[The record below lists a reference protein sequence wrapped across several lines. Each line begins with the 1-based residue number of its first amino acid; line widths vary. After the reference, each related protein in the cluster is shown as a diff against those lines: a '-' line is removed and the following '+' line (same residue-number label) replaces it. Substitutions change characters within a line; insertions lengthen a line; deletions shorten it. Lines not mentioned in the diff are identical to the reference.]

1 MKSNVDLFEDTIS
14 EKFKKLQVDFAVNEK
29 HVKRLTGDF
38 EDVVEQLTVKVD
50 ELKVENAV
58 KTITDINE
66 QNLFKVKGELED
78 KVTRLEGLI
87 EEYKEK
93 VAPTVKVGK
102 MEISEGLLNIPPS
115 VDNSDPL
122 TPLDQNFVTMDQ
134 LQKHY
139 KLFVNRVQQQLATL
153 GGGGEVFLA
162 RMEVVAV
169 GSGIQ
174 TDGYVL
180 KWDTASSLFV
190 PGEASSSIAGI
201 ATTAT
206 SYFKDVEVSGDLD
219 VSGDLVYDEAVARN
233 WNITGVATAARFIGT
248 DLSISGV
255 TTVSTLDI
263 TGIATVGILTA
274 YESISI
280 GGTNIFTAIEG
291 RTTIGLALALG

>member
-1 MKSNVDLFEDTIS
+1 
-14 EKFKKLQVDFAVNEK
+14 
-29 HVKRLTGDF
+29 
-38 EDVVEQLTVKVD
+38 
-50 ELKVENAV
+50 
-58 KTITDINE
+58 
-66 QNLFKVKGELED
+66 
-78 KVTRLEGLI
+78 
-87 EEYKEK
+87 
-93 VAPTVKVGK
+93 
-102 MEISEGLLNIPPS
+102 
-115 VDNSDPL
+115 
-122 TPLDQNFVTMDQ
+122 MDQ

-162 RMEVVAV
+162 RMEDVAV

-201 ATTAT
+201 ATTGT

-233 WNITGVATAARFIGT
+233 WNITGVATATRFIGT
-248 DLSISGV
+248 DLNISGV
-255 TTVSTLDI
+255 TTVASLGVTGVST
-263 TGIATVGILTA
+263 AGILTA